1 MAERAIPAYPETPQ
15 RAVSDSYHGVTVTE
29 AYRWLENFDDPEVL
43 AWNAAQNRYSRALL
57 DAVAGRAPIEARLRI
72 LYTAVSSE
80 HYGLKTRQGKIFA
93 IKNQPPQ
100 AQPMAVGEVEAFA
113 GS

>member
-1 MAERAIPAYPETPQ
+1 MAEQAISAYPETPQ

-57 DAVAGRAPIEARLRI
+57 DAVAGARAD
-72 LYTAVSSE
+72 
-80 HYGLKTRQGKIFA
+80 
-93 IKNQPPQ
+93 
-100 AQPMAVGEVEAFA
+100 
-113 GS
+113 